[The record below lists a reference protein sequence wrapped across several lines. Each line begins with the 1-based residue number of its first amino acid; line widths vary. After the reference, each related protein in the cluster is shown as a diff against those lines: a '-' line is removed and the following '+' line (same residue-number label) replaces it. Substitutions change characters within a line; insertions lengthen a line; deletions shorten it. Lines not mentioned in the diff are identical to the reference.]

1 MKCDMHDFWVHV
13 YDLSQHWH
21 RDPVANVVIYS
32 SFAFFGA
39 ALALIFGAPAYVVLA
54 ETDPCLG
61 FDENGVHVTGLDS
74 CHLVMGFS
82 LAIYTLLVACIGIA
96 AGEKHTPLLYSVFGG
111 LGFVAFWAE
120 VYSFSATITQIV
132 QAVPRAQISAS
143 TYPDLVFGLGGVAIA
158 GHFFAM
164 VGIFMAVRYAWL
176 VNFHFT
182 RQDKLIYA
190 DQVRQRKG
198 MAAEGMDLGVAD
210 IDDDYDFNIGG
221 MKKGIHKMLT
231 EKQKAIKQESKKAA
245 QAAIDAE
252 EDRRIA
258 EERKVNIF

>member
-1 MKCDMHDFWVHV
+1 MKCDMHNFWVHV
-13 YDLSQHWH
+13 YDLSEHWH

-39 ALALIFGAPAYVVLA
+39 TLALVFGSPSYVILA
-54 ETDPCLG
+54 ETYPCVG
-61 FDENGVHVTGLDS
+61 FDENGVHITGLDT
-74 CHLVMGFS
+74 CHMIMAFS
-82 LAIYTLLVACIGIA
+82 LAIYTMLVACVGIA

-120 VYSFSATITQIV
+120 VYSFSALITQIV
-132 QAVPRAQISAS
+132 KEDSRAQIAATRYDS
-143 TYPDLVFGLGGVAIA
+143 LVFGLGGVAVA
-158 GHFFAM
+158 GHCIAM
-164 VGIFMAVRYAWL
+164 LATFMAVRYAWL

-198 MAAEGMDLGVAD
+198 MLKAGMDLGVAE
-210 IDDDYDFNIGG
+210 IDDDYEFEIGG
-221 MKKGIHKMLT
+221 MKKGIHKMLSAK
-231 EKQKAIKQESKKAA
+231 EKAIKKQTKEAA
-245 QAAIDAE
+245 QAVLDAE

-258 EERKVNIF
+258 EERKGNIF